1 MTDSVPPAPSPSE
14 QSTRQNRISAAR
26 AALGLSAH
34 LAGLEH
40 VGLEVQFVDLLIDLR
55 HLALVTGCDYTRA
68 ARSATL
74 QFLREVAADTADP
87 S

>member
-1 MTDSVPPAPSPSE
+1 MTDAVPHVSAPSE
-14 QSTRQNRISAAR
+14 LNTRQDRISAAR
-26 AALGLSAH
+26 AALDLYAH

-40 VGLEVQFVDLLIDLR
+40 VGVEGQFAHLLMDLR

-74 QFLREVAADTADP
+74 QFLREVALGMADP